1 MKSVIFFLMVVGMFM
16 VMHGIYEQ
24 KYKALQSNRRVEY
37 KFLPRTYYEEQ
48 IGDTDVAGKFK
59 TMFSKESPWF
69 ERNVSL
75 PKPGK
80 QDDFI
85 VIR

>member
-1 MKSVIFFLMVVGMFM
+1 MRSIIFFLLVVGMFM

-24 KYKALQSNRRVEY
+24 KYQALRGNRRVEY

-48 IGDTDVAGKFK
+48 IAETDVAGKFK

-69 ERNVSL
+69 ERTVSL
-75 PKPGK
+75 SKADKKDIP
-80 QDDFI
+80 I
-85 VIR
+85 N

>member
-1 MKSVIFFLMVVGMFM
+1 MRSIIFFLLVVGMFM

-24 KYKALQSNRRVEY
+24 KYKALQENKRVEY

-48 IGDTDVAGKFK
+48 IADTDVAGKFK

-69 ERNVSL
+69 ERTVSL
-75 PKPGK
+75 SKGDKKDNP
-80 QDDFI
+80 I
-85 VIR
+85 N